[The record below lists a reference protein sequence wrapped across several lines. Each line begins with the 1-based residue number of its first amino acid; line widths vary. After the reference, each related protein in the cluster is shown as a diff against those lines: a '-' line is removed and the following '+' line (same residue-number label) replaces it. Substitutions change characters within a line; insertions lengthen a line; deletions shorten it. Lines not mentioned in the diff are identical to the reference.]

1 MLSVILLAVGKLK
14 EPFYL
19 EAVRE
24 YEKRLSGYCRFT
36 LRELPEQRL
45 PDDPSEGEL
54 RQALE
59 KEAQA
64 VREQI
69 PKGAWV
75 CVFTPEGRE
84 LSSPEFA
91 KRMEKVKLMGKSTAC
106 FVIGSS
112 FGMAESLKQEADFR
126 LSLGKMV
133 FPHHLFRVMALEQ
146 LYRAE
151 TIQAGTRYHK

>member
-91 KRMEKVKLMGKSTAC
+91 KRMEQVKLMGKSTAC